1 MEFIEI
7 QHIKKYF
14 PYTEGLRRR
23 QLRAVDDISLKI
35 QKGETL
41 GLVGESGCGK
51 STLGRVILR
60 LLERTEGS
68 VFFQGKDIFA
78 MKHGALLQFRR
89 DAQIVFQDPYACL
102 NPRLTVE
109 QIISEPLRFHGMQS
123 KTQRAQRVREVMRDV
138 GLPEEMSSRYPHE
151 LSGGQQQRVGIARAL
166 VLRPKFIVCDEAVSA
181 LDVSVQAQIMNLL
194 VRLKEE
200 YDLTYLFISHNL
212 AVIHHLCDKIAVMYL
227 GKIVELADKETLFRE
242 PLHPYTQA
250 LMEAVLTVDDAAQ
263 KRRQPIV
270 GDMPNPAAPPQGC
283 YFHPRCR
290 QCESRCRQAEPK
302 LIEVTPGHWV
312 ACLRAPLG
320 E

>member
-23 QLRAVDDISLKI
+23 QLRAADDISLKI

-250 LMEAVLTVDDAAQ
+250 LMEAVLTVDDAAL

-312 ACLRAPLG
+312 ACLRAPL
-320 E
+320 EE